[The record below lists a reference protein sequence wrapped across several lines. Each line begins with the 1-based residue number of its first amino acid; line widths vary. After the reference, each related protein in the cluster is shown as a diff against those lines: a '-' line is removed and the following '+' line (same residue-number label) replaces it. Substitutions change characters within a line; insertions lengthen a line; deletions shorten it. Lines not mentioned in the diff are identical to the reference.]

1 MEILDFKSLVEM
13 EMEFKTRETR
23 IRYLELIYKPQTPET
38 IAAITILREEYNQ
51 FMNDC
56 YRLLKEEEQ
65 QYRQSLL
72 N

>member
-13 EMEFKTRETR
+13 EMEFKTRETS

-38 IAAITILREEYNQ
+38 IATIAILREEYNQ

-56 YRLLKEEEQ
+56 YRHLKEEEQ

>member
-23 IRYLELIYKPQTPET
+23 IHYLELIYKPQTPET
-38 IAAITILREEYNQ
+38 ITAIDILREEYNH

-65 QYRQSLL
+65 QYKQPLL